1 MVFLINTCRDLVD
14 LLKTEFK
21 HTLQKSPLNQ
31 NPCSA
36 EMGGDSSSS
45 GEEDGDAE
53 WRAAINSVASTT
65 PSNRSTVA
73 NGTTTTS
80 AGSPHRENKV
90 DAKTIKLYQIKAQ
103 KLLDDILEKS
113 IQVVRQEPTE
123 AAENH
128 SIIDGGGVRLFRDA
142 PLGILFD
149 RVDELRG
156 PLKRPRIVPNVEVD
170 EKSRKFRQQLK
181 SVVVEGDD
189 IICSAKEAGERSL
202 AKLEAR
208 VAVAKAKAKRA
219 EERVA
224 ELKTIRGERW
234 LPAIARQMNKK

>member
-1 MVFLINTCRDLVD
+1 
-14 LLKTEFK
+14 
-21 HTLQKSPLNQ
+21 
-31 NPCSA
+31 
-36 EMGGDSSSS
+36 MGGDSSSS

-65 PSNRSTVA
+65 SSNRSTVA
-73 NGTTTTS
+73 NGTTTTTTS
-80 AGSPHRENKV
+80 AGSPHRENKA

-149 RVDELRG
+149 RVDELQG

-170 EKSRKFRQQLK
+170 EKSRKFRRQLK

-208 VAVAKAKAKRA
+208 DAAAKAKAKRE

-224 ELKTIRGERW
+224 ELKKIRGERW
-234 LPAIARQMNKK
+234 LPAIARQMRFQVNKK